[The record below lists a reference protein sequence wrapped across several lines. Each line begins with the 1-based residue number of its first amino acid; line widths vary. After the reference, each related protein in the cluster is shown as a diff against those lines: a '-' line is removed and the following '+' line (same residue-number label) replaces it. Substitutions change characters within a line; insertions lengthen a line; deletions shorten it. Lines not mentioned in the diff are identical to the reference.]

1 MIVSR
6 DIINAASR
14 VVLAVPCTTYRGQ
27 RIYPSQVHLRAPD
40 GETAVDS
47 VALGEKARAL
57 AETRLLR
64 RRGALP
70 PHVVRQI
77 DRALLIAFDLTN
89 AR

>member
-1 MIVSR
+1 
-6 DIINAASR
+6 
-14 VVLAVPCTTYRGQ
+14 
-27 RIYPSQVHLRAPD
+27 VHLRAPD